1 MRFRRRL
8 GVGPSRATTAA
19 LAAVAA
25 ATLIAAYSSG
35 SSSSGPNILD
45 LENAPNYWIDAI
57 NGAVILVAL
66 ILARVIGGEASA
78 E

>member
-1 MRFRRRL
+1 MNPETATSL
-8 GVGPSRATTAA
+8 GPAIAY
-19 LAAVAA
+19 AA
-25 ATLIAAYSSG
+25 AHHVQLVMAGAASG
-35 SSSSGPNILD
+35 GVLPGVVQNILD

-57 NGAVILVAL
+57 DGAVILVAL